1 MYMKRL
7 FTLLSAFALAT
18 CSLVAQDVDENFV
31 FVDENEEIVENGAT
45 IVRNL
50 IETNE
55 DGLEVIYSGLSVADM
70 GAASNV
76 YLKMRYTISQID
88 NGSYQIC
95 FPMTCNM
102 QTTVGMFETSPGQVS
117 MGVQDI
123 QSEWFPTA
131 DGSCVVTLSIETLT
145 KAAGFP
151 PRYDHLGYGPTVT
164 LKFVKGGAPEPIK
177 GDVNGDGEVNISDV
191 NAMIDFILSSSDDP
205 IADVNG
211 DGEVNISDVNEV
223 ISIILS
229 GN

>member
-1 MYMKRL
+1 MRKF
-7 FTLLSAFALAT
+7 FTFLSVFALAT
-18 CSLVAQDVDENFV
+18 CSLMAQDIDQNFV
-31 FVDENEEIVENGAT
+31 FVDENEEIIENGAT

-55 DGLEVIYSGLSVADM
+55 EGLEVIYSGLSVADM

-76 YLKMRYTISQID
+76 FLKMIYNITQID
-88 NGSYQIC
+88 NGSFQIC

-102 QTTVGMFETSPGQVS
+102 QTTTGMYETSPGQVS
-117 MGVQDI
+117 MGLQDI

-131 DGSCVVTLSIETLT
+131 DGSCVVTLSIETFT
-145 KAAGFP
+145 KSPGFP
-151 PRYDHLGYGPTVT
+151 PRYDHLGFGPSVT

-211 DGEVNISDVNEV
+211 DGEINISDVNEV

>member
-1 MYMKRL
+1 MRKL
-7 FTLLSAFALAT
+7 FTFLSAFALAT
-18 CSLVAQDVDENFV
+18 CSLMAQDIDENYV
-31 FVDENEEIVENGAT
+31 FVDENEEIIENGAT

-76 YLKMRYTISQID
+76 YLKMKYNITQID
-88 NGSYQIC
+88 NGSFQIC

-102 QTTVGMFETSPGQVS
+102 QTATGMYETSPGQIFN
-117 MGVQDI
+117 GVQDI

-131 DGSCVVTLSIETLT
+131 DGMCVVTLSIETFT
-145 KAAGFP
+145 KSPGFP
-151 PRYDHLGYGPTVT
+151 PRYDHLGYGPSVT

-211 DGEVNISDVNEV
+211 DGEINISDVNEV

>member
-1 MYMKRL
+1 MRKF
-7 FTLLSAFALAT
+7 FTFLSVFALAT
-18 CSLVAQDVDENFV
+18 CSLMAQDIDQNFV
-31 FVDENEEIVENGAT
+31 FVDENEEIIENGAT

-55 DGLEVIYSGLSVADM
+55 EGLEVIYSGLSVADM

-76 YLKMRYTISQID
+76 FLKMIYNITQID
-88 NGSYQIC
+88 NGSFQIC

-102 QTTVGMFETSPGQVS
+102 QTTTGMYETSPGQVS
-117 MGVQDI
+117 MGLQDI

-131 DGSCVVTLSIETLT
+131 DGSGVVTLSIETFT
-145 KAAGFP
+145 KSPGFP
-151 PRYDHLGYGPTVT
+151 PRYDHLGFGPSVT

-211 DGEVNISDVNEV
+211 DGEINISDVNEV

>member
-1 MYMKRL
+1 MRKF
-7 FTLLSAFALAT
+7 FTFLSAFALAT
-18 CSLVAQDVDENFV
+18 CSLMAQDIDENYV
-31 FVDENEEIVENGAT
+31 FVDENEEIIENGAT

-76 YLKMRYTISQID
+76 YLKMKYNITQID
-88 NGSYQIC
+88 NGSFQIC

-102 QTTVGMFETSPGQVS
+102 QTATGMYETSPGQIFN
-117 MGVQDI
+117 GVQDI

-131 DGSCVVTLSIETLT
+131 DGMCVVTLSIETFT
-145 KAAGFP
+145 KSPGFP
-151 PRYDHLGYGPTVT
+151 PRYEHLGYGPSVT

-211 DGEVNISDVNEV
+211 DGEINISDVNEV

>member
-1 MYMKRL
+1 MRKL
-7 FTLLSAFALAT
+7 FTFLSALALAT
-18 CSLVAQDVDENFV
+18 CSLMAQDIDENYV
-31 FVDENEEIVENGAT
+31 FVDENEEIIENGAT

-76 YLKMRYTISQID
+76 YLKMKYTITQID
-88 NGSYQIC
+88 NGSFQIC

-102 QTTVGMFETSPGQVS
+102 QTATGTYETSPGQIFN
-117 MGVQDI
+117 GVQDI

-145 KAAGFP
+145 KSPGFP

-164 LKFVKGGAPEPIK
+164 LQFVKGGAPEPIK
-177 GDVNGDGEVNISDV
+177 GDVNGDGEVNITDV
-191 NAMIDFILSSSDDP
+191 NAMIDFILSSSDNP

-211 DGEVNISDVNEV
+211 DGEINISDVNEV

>member
-1 MYMKRL
+1 MRKF
-7 FTLLSAFALAT
+7 FTFLSAFALAT
-18 CSLVAQDVDENFV
+18 CSLMAQDIDENYV
-31 FVDENEEIVENGAT
+31 FVDENEEIIENGAT

-76 YLKMRYTISQID
+76 YLKMKYNITQID
-88 NGSYQIC
+88 NGSFQIC

-102 QTTVGMFETSPGQVS
+102 QTATGMYETSPGQIFN
-117 MGVQDI
+117 GVQDI

-131 DGSCVVTLSIETLT
+131 DGMCVVTLSIETFT
-145 KAAGFP
+145 KSPGFP
-151 PRYDHLGYGPTVT
+151 PRYEHLGYGPSVT

-211 DGEVNISDVNEV
+211 DGEINISDVNEV
-223 ISIILS
+223 ISIIL
-229 GN
+229 N

>member
-1 MYMKRL
+1 MKKL
-7 FTLLSAFALAT
+7 FTLLSVLALAT
-18 CSLVAQDVDENFV
+18 CSLVAQDVDQNFV

-45 IVRNL
+45 VVRNL

-76 YLKMRYTISQID
+76 YLKMKYNITQID

-102 QTTVGMFETSPGQVS
+102 QTTVGMYETSPGQVN
-117 MGVQDI
+117 MGLQDI

-131 DGSCVVTLSIETLT
+131 DGMCVVTLSIETFT
-145 KAAGFP
+145 KSPGFP
-151 PRYDHLGYGPTVT
+151 PRYEHLGYGPSVT
-164 LKFVKGGAPEPIK
+164 LKFVKGGAPEPLK

-191 NAMIDFILSSSDDP
+191 NAMIDFILLSSNDP

-229 GN
+229 SI

>member
-1 MYMKRL
+1 MRKI
-7 FTLLSAFALAT
+7 FTLLCAFAVVAFPL
-18 CSLVAQDVDENFV
+18 LAQDIDENFV
-31 FVDENEEIVENGAT
+31 FVDENEEIIENGAT
-45 IVRNL
+45 IVRNVV
-50 IETNE
+50 ETNE

-76 YLKMRYTISQID
+76 YLKMKYIISQID
-88 NGSYQIC
+88 NGSFQIC

-102 QTTVGMFETSPGQVS
+102 QTTTGMYETSPGQVY
-117 MGVQDI
+117 MGLQDI

-131 DGSCVVTLSIETLT
+131 DGTCVVTLSIETLT
-145 KAAGFP
+145 KSAGFP

-164 LKFVKGGAPEPIK
+164 LKFVKGGAPEPLK

-191 NAMIDFILSSSDDP
+191 NAMIDFILSSSEDP

-211 DGEVNISDVNEV
+211 DGEINISDVNEV
-223 ISIILS
+223 ISIILG

>member
-1 MYMKRL
+1 MRKI
-7 FTLLSAFALAT
+7 FTFLSALALAT
-18 CSLVAQDVDENFV
+18 CSLVAQNIDENFV
-31 FVDENEEIVENGAT
+31 FVDENEEIIENGAT
-45 IVRNL
+45 VVRDL
-50 IETNE
+50 VETSE
-55 DGLEVIYSGLSVADM
+55 GQEVIYSGISVADM

-76 YLKMRYTISQID
+76 YLKMKYTITQID
-88 NGSYQIC
+88 NGYFQIC
-95 FPMTCNM
+95 FPMTCNS
-102 QTTVGMFETSPGQVS
+102 QTTIGSFETSPGQVYN
-117 MGVQDI
+117 GLQNI

-145 KAAGFP
+145 KSPGFP
-151 PRYDHLGYGPTVT
+151 PRYEHLGYGPSITV
-164 LKFVKGGAPEPIK
+164 KFVKGGAPEPIK

-191 NAMIDFILSSSDDP
+191 NAMIDFILSSSDNP

>member
-1 MYMKRL
+1 MRK
-7 FTLLSAFALAT
+7 FITILSALALAT
-18 CSLVAQDVDENFV
+18 CSLAAQDIDENFV
-31 FVDENEEIVENGAT
+31 FVDENEEIIENGAT

-50 IETNE
+50 VQTNE
-55 DGLEVIYSGLSVADM
+55 DGQEVIYSGLSVADM

-76 YLKMRYTISQID
+76 YLKMKYTITQID
-88 NGSYQIC
+88 NGSFQIC

-102 QTTVGMFETSPGQVS
+102 QTATGVYETSPGQVY
-117 MGVQDI
+117 MGLQDI

-131 DGSCVVTLSIETLT
+131 DGSCIVTLSIETLT
-145 KAAGFP
+145 KSAGFP
-151 PRYDHLGYGPTVT
+151 PRYDHLGDGPTVT
-164 LKFVKGGAPEPIK
+164 LKFVKGGAPDPIK

-191 NAMIDFILSSSDDP
+191 NAMIDYILSSSDDP

-229 GN
+229 GH

>member
-1 MYMKRL
+1 MRKI
-7 FTLLSAFALAT
+7 FTLLCVFAVAAFPL
-18 CSLVAQDVDENFV
+18 LAQDIDENFV
-31 FVDENEEIVENGAT
+31 FVDENEEIIENGAT
-45 IVRNL
+45 IVRNVV
-50 IETNE
+50 ETSE
-55 DGLEVIYSGLSVADM
+55 DGLEVIFSGLSVADM

-76 YLKMRYTISQID
+76 YLKMKYVISQID
-88 NGSYQIC
+88 NGSFQIC

-102 QTTVGMFETSPGQVS
+102 QTTTGMYETSPGQVY
-117 MGVQDI
+117 MGLQDI

-145 KAAGFP
+145 KSAGFP

-164 LKFVKGGAPEPIK
+164 LKFVKGGAPEPLK

-191 NAMIDFILSSSDDP
+191 NAMIDFILSSSEDP

-211 DGEVNISDVNEV
+211 DGEINISDVNEV
-223 ISIILS
+223 ISIILG